1 MNGLHLSQ
9 VVLDVV
15 TDRQFRDQVPHW
27 LQQSRAISLC
37 REHAKD
43 GVKVF
48 IVVGDEV
55 LGVQV
60 LFVAG
65 VFLDESLLEM
75 TLNVL
80 VVPVVVDISI
90 YDLVFDE

>member
-1 MNGLHLSQ
+1 
-9 VVLDVV
+9 
-15 TDRQFRDQVPHW
+15 
-27 LQQSRAISLC
+27 
-37 REHAKD
+37 
-43 GVKVF
+43 
-48 IVVGDEV
+48 V